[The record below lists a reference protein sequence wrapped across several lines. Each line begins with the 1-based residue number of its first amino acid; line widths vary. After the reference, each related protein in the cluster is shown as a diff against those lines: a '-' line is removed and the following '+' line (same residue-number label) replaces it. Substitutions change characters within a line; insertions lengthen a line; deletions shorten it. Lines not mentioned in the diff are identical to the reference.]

1 MSAAATNL
9 ADTASLLT
17 EVTNVFNPEEDV
29 AVLNKFVETSA
40 ETTRG
45 AEEKQAEIKQIVRG
59 AWPTSSPRH
68 APRRAAAAAAGR
80 ARGREGAGRGAL
92 VSSADKPARAQSTR

>member
-17 EVTNVFNPEEDV
+17 EVTNVFNPEEDLT
-29 AVLNKFVETSA
+29 VLNKFVETSA

-59 AWPTSSPRH
+59 ARPTSC
-68 APRRAAAAAAGR
+68 PRRAAPRHCRGRGRGRCCRPSAR
-80 ARGREGAGRGAL
+80 ARGAGVER
-92 VSSADKPARAQSTR
+92 

>member
-59 AWPTSSPRH
+59 ARPTSCPRH
-68 APRRAAAAAAGR
+68 CRGRGRGRCCRPCAR
-80 ARGREGAGRGAL
+80 ARGAGVER
-92 VSSADKPARAQSTR
+92 